1 MYRGLV
7 NYLRGQ
13 TVVEVVCA
21 TPERVVN
28 LCAAGGVPFWNVTW
42 LTAERLRFTTTR
54 SGERRLR
61 EIMAELDAEVSVVER
76 SGAPELWRRVR
87 RRYVLLGAAA
97 LLPLVLAVSAG
108 RIWGFEVSGN
118 DTVATAEILQALER
132 CGVAVGTRGVGLDQ
146 DDLRNRVL
154 PMLPD
159 VVYLAVNVRG
169 CTAHVQVVERV
180 RPPHLY
186 RDSDVQNIVAAR
198 DGLITKIEALDGV
211 TCAAVGETVQAGQ
224 VLLSGVA
231 DSPRG
236 CRYMRATGRIWA
248 RTWYEWTVPVP
259 LETVL
264 KDGTEPVKT
273 RTHTALDLGRKRIA
287 LPVGDS
293 ILQGRENCD
302 KIIRYRGVQ
311 LPFGLRL
318 PVTLVTETVAER
330 AVYDGERPE
339 DEAYAEGQKQ
349 LEAQLAQTIGDD
361 GRVLKADVSAR
372 RQGAY
377 LMVTLR
383 AECEEQIG
391 VDAPLTITSDTGR

>member
-28 LCAAGGVPFWNVTW
+28 LCAAGGVPFWNVRW
-42 LTAERLRFTTTR
+42 LTAEQLRFTTTR
-54 SGERRLR
+54 SGARRLR

-118 DTVATAEILQALER
+118 DTVATPEILQALER

-154 PMLPD
+154 PLLPD

-169 CTAHVQVVERV
+169 CTAHVQVVERT

-186 RDSDVQNIVAAR
+186 RDSDVQNVVAAR

-211 TCAAVGETVQAGQ
+211 TCVQVGDTVQAGQ
-224 VLLSGVA
+224 VLLGGVA

-236 CRYMRATGRIWA
+236 CRYMRAHGRIRA
-248 RTWYEWTVPVP
+248 RTWYCWTVPVP
-259 LETVL
+259 LDVCE
-264 KDGTEPVKT
+264 KT
-273 RTHTALDLGRKRIA
+273 GEEGAVTRVAVDIGRQRIKLYA
-287 LPVGDS
+287 GGSVLPVD
-293 ILQGRENCD
+293 CD
-302 KIIRYRGVQ
+302 KITEYRGLR

-318 PVTLVTETVAER
+318 PVTLAVERTVTHT
-330 AVYDGERPE
+330 VYDGQRAE
-339 DEAYAEGQKQ
+339 DDARAEGERQ
-349 LEAQLAQTIGDD
+349 LLAQLRQTIGED
-361 GRVLKADVSAR
+361 GAILQTDVSAR

-391 VDAPLTITSDTGR
+391 VDAPLTITNDIGR

>member
-13 TVVEVVCA
+13 TVVEVACA

-28 LCAAGGVPFWNVTW
+28 LCAAGGVPFWNVRW

-118 DTVATAEILQALER
+118 DTVATPEILQALER

-169 CTAHVQVVERV
+169 CTAHVQVVERT

-186 RDSDVQNIVAAR
+186 RDSDVQNVIAEK
-198 DGLITKIEALDGV
+198 DGLITRIEALDGV
-211 TCAAVGETVQAGQ
+211 TCTAVGEVVQAGQ

-236 CRYMRATGRIWA
+236 YRCLRATGRVWA
-248 RTWYEWTVPVP
+248 RTWYEWTVPIP
-259 LETVL
+259 LR
-264 KDGTEPVKT
+264 TEVKT
-273 RTHTALDLGRKRIA
+273 GEADSCTRLWLDMGRQRIK
-287 LPVGDS
+287 LCGGGSVLEG
-293 ILQGRENCD
+293 NCD
-302 KIIRYRGVQ
+302 KITEYRRLR
-311 LPFGLRL
+311 LPFGVQT
-318 PVTLVTETVAER
+318 PVTLAVERTVRHTAY
-330 AVYDGERPE
+330 AGERPE
-339 DEAYAEGQKQ
+339 AEARAEGERQLLAQ
-349 LEAQLAQTIGDD
+349 LEQTIGED
-361 GRVLKADVSAR
+361 GRILRRETLER

-377 LMVTLR
+377 LLVTLR

-391 VDAPLTITSDTGR
+391 ADAPLRIITSDTGR